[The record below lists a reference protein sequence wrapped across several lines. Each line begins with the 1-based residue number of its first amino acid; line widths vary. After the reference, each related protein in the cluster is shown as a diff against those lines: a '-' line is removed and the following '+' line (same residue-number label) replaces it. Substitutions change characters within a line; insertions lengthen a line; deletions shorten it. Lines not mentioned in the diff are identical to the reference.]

1 MNKESL
7 KIEGALNFES
17 MPRVLLATAEYMARA
32 DLPDGLSIDLSEVQE
47 FDSSAVA
54 LLLHWRREAA
64 KMQKML
70 RYINLPKNLTALA
83 ELYDVQQFVECP
95 LAQAMMETGKFTAVT
110 NATTAN
116 TDAPQNAV

>member
-17 MPRVLLATAEYMARA
+17 MPRVLAATAEYMARA

-54 LLLHWRREAA
+54 LLLHWRRQAA
-64 KMQKML
+64 KANKML

-95 LAQAMMETGKFTAVT
+95 LAQAHMETGKFDAVALGAQAETAT
-110 NATTAN
+110 S
-116 TDAPQNAV
+116 APK

>member
-17 MPRVLLATAEYMARA
+17 MPRVLLATAEYMART
-32 DLPDGLSIDLSEVQE
+32 DLPDGLSVDLSEVQE

-64 KMQKML
+64 KVNKML

-95 LAQAMMETGKFTAVT
+95 LAQAMMETGKFNVVASGSENAAAQSAV
-110 NATTAN
+110 
-116 TDAPQNAV
+116 

>member
-1 MNKESL
+1 
-7 KIEGALNFES
+7 
-17 MPRVLLATAEYMARA
+17 
-32 DLPDGLSIDLSEVQE
+32 
-47 FDSSAVA
+47 

-95 LAQAMMETGKFTAVT
+95 LAQAMMETGKFT
-110 NATTAN
+110 TAAA
-116 TDAPQNAV
+116 DCIAEQKQSVV

>member
-17 MPRVLLATAEYMARA
+17 MPRVLAATAEYLART
-32 DLPDGLSIDLSEVQE
+32 DLPDGLSVDLSEVQE

-64 KMQKML
+64 KMNKML

-95 LAQAMMETGKFTAVT
+95 MAQALMETGKFSAATAS
-110 NATTAN
+110 ATTEGA
-116 TDAPQNAV
+116 A

>member
-17 MPRVLLATAEYMARA
+17 MPRVLAATAEYMACT
-32 DLPDGLSIDLSEVQE
+32 DLPDGLSVDLSEVQE

-64 KMQKML
+64 NVNKVL

-95 LAQAMMETGKFTAVT
+95 LAQAMMETGKFTAVAL
-110 NATTAN
+110 NAESATTKS
-116 TDAPQNAV
+116 VV